1 MSTPKQKIQL
11 AFSPCPNDTFMFDAM
26 IHGKIDTEGLEF
38 NVELHDIETLNKKAL
53 QSVFDVSK
61 ISFFAFTSV
70 AEQYQ
75 LLTSGSA
82 LGTNCGPLLISKK
95 EIKLSDLKN
104 KIIAIPGKNTTAHFL
119 LNTAFPEALH
129 KKEMVFSA
137 IEQAVLTEIVDAGV
151 IIHENRF
158 TYQDKGLLK
167 LLDLGE
173 YWEKTTGLPIPLG
186 GIAVR
191 RSLPLDL
198 KQKINRIMRESV
210 LYALSHPSEVSDF
223 IKMNAQEMDE
233 DVIQQ
238 HINLYVNSYSVDL
251 GEKGKQA
258 VYRMFESYFEHK
270 KILLN
275 TSQLFIDE

>member
-1 MSTPKQKIQL
+1 MSTQKQKIQL

-26 IHGKIDTEGLEF
+26 IHGKIDAEGLEF
-38 NVELHDIETLNKKAL
+38 NYELLDIETLNKKAL
-53 QSVFDVSK
+53 QGVFDVSK

-75 LLTSGSA
+75 LLISGSA
-82 LGTNCGPLLISKK
+82 LGNNCGPLLISKK

-119 LNTAFPEALH
+119 FSTAFPEAKH
-129 KKEMVFSA
+129 KRELIFSA
-137 IEQAVLTEIVDAGV
+137 IEQAVLDETVDAGV
-151 IIHENRF
+151 IIHESRF
-158 TYQDKGLLK
+158 TYQYKGLIK
-167 LLDLGE
+167 LIDLGE
-173 YWEKTTGLPIPLG
+173 YWEKSTGFPIPLG

-191 RSLPLDL
+191 HSLPLDL
-198 KQKINRIMRESV
+198 KQKINRVMRKSV
-210 LYALSHPSEVSDF
+210 EYALNNPREGYDF
-223 IKMNAQEMDE
+223 IKKNAQEMNE
-233 DVIQQ
+233 SVIQQ

-258 VYRMFESYFEHK
+258 VYKMFESAFENK
-270 KILLN
+270 IILLN

>member
-1 MSTPKQKIQL
+1 MSNPKQKIQL

>member
-119 LNTAFPEALH
+119 LNTAFPEVLH
-129 KKEMVFSA
+129 KKEMIFSA

>member
-26 IHGKIDTEGLEF
+26 IHEKIDTEGLEF

-119 LNTAFPEALH
+119 LNTAFPEVLH
-129 KKEMVFSA
+129 KKEMIFSA

>member
-1 MSTPKQKIQL
+1 MSNPKQKIQL

-129 KKEMVFSA
+129 KKEIVFSA

-198 KQKINRIMRESV
+198 KQKINRVMRESV

-223 IKMNAQEMDE
+223 IKINAQEMDE

>member
-129 KKEMVFSA
+129 KKEIVFSA

>member
-1 MSTPKQKIQL
+1 MSNPKQKIQL

-198 KQKINRIMRESV
+198 KQKINRVMRESV

-258 VYRMFESYFEHK
+258 VYRMFESSFEHK